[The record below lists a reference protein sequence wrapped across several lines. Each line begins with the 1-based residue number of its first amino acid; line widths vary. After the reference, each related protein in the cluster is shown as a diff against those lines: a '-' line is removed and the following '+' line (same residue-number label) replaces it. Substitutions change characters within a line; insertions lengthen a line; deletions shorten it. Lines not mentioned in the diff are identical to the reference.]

1 MGYELENDIL
11 VDNNLAKGYPFAHF
25 AKKGKDWQITLS
37 CESGTHW
44 AQVAYQLAHEIC
56 HLYCNYDQCS
66 GHKHQWFEESLCE
79 CASIAVL
86 DRISLDWKKSQMMAY
101 SPDYGDS
108 VASYITGV
116 KDSAIN
122 QIKNQ
127 TQFVEWLSGH
137 IDDLESSS
145 MLRDL
150 NRVVAL
156 YMYNS
161 LLESNPNNW
170 VSITTINTWNCF
182 SNENFNEF
190 QDSWLAA
197 SNKNL
202 TEVEMITSL
211 LRE

>member
-1 MGYELENDIL
+1 ML
-11 VDNNLAKGYPFAHF
+11 VP
-25 AKKGKDWQITLS
+25 Q
-37 CESGTHW
+37 
-44 AQVAYQLAHEIC
+44 
-56 HLYCNYDQCS
+56 
-66 GHKHQWFEESLCE
+66 HQWFEESLCE